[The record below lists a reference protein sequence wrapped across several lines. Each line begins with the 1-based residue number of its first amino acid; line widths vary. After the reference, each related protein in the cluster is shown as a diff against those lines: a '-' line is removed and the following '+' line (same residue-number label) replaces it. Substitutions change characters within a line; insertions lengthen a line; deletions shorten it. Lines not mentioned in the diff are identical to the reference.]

1 MGKRSIGTL
10 KADVDAG
17 EGYVELKP
25 EFREEDALYR
35 ADVLQ
40 DVIFQLR
47 LEYLTARDD
56 MAREFREARAKK
68 NEGKK

>member
-17 EGYVELKP
+17 EGDVELKP